1 MERFLTVAIVAI
13 DIRVRPAEAAKVQ
26 TVWRSTIGKKA
37 VMAVT
42 GLVMVLFLLIHML
55 GNLKIFF
62 GPHDF
67 DGYAAWL
74 RTIGEPV
81 LHGAW
86 FLWIQRVVLAVALVL
101 HVTCAVQLSRRDRA
115 ARPTRYVH
123 GQRARAS
130 FATRTMR
137 WGGAIIAV
145 FLVWHLLDLTAGVTN
160 PNFDKGSPYHN
171 VVADFQVWWINLI
184 YFIGVLMVGLH
195 INHGFWSASRTL
207 GLSLRP
213 ARDNALRIVG
223 TTLAVVITVGF
234 LAIPI
239 GVMTGLVR

>member
-1 MERFLTVAIVAI
+1 MAI
-13 DIRVRPAEAAKVQ
+13 DIRVRPAEASTVQ
-26 TVWRSTIGKKA
+26 TVWRSSIGKKA

-42 GLVMVLFLLIHML
+42 GLVMVLFLLAHML

-86 FLWIQRVVLAVALVL
+86 FLWIQRVVLVVALGL
-101 HVTCAVQLSRRDRA
+101 HVTCAAQLSRRDRA
-115 ARPTRYVH
+115 ARPVRYAH
-123 GQRARAS
+123 PQRARAS

-137 WGGAIIAV
+137 WGGVILLL
-145 FLVWHLLDLTAGVTN
+145 FLVWHILDLTVGAAN
-160 PNFDKGSPYHN
+160 PDFDKNGPYHN
-171 VVADFQVWWINLI
+171 VVADFRVWWINLI
-184 YFIGVLMVGLH
+184 YFLGVLMVGLH
-195 INHGFWSASRTL
+195 INHGFWSAAQTL
-207 GLSLRP
+207 GLRARP
-213 ARDNALRIVG
+213 ARDLVLRVAG
-223 TTLAVVITVGF
+223 STLAAAITLGF
-234 LAIPI
+234 LAVPL